1 MNSDASRNSNAVDP
15 DKRIVLRATSYFRGA
30 MLRKDIPADVFLE
43 HVQVPAGTHLP
54 EASLTAFFGLKIAV
68 QQMQIVSRACAAQ
81 NLQAWPVQIE
91 LSVAPSRAGARLD
104 LAALRALSGS
114 FAPRSSALVVTHLA
128 KDAQNY
134 LFDKMREINDR
145 NAGRRKLDDP
155 FEHYNR
161 FVTSRADLVAQ
172 IILEDPLFKPFGAF
186 LFEVRDPSDFFWSY
200 VSILNRALITKIG
213 SISNVALYPP
223 EDLRPLPA

>member
-1 MNSDASRNSNAVDP
+1 MNSDVPKNNSAVDP
-15 DKRIVLRATSYFRGA
+15 DKRIILRATSYFRGA
-30 MLRKDIPADVFLE
+30 TLRKDIPADVFLE

-104 LAALRALSGS
+104 LAGLQALGAG

-145 NAGRRKLDDP
+145 KGGRRKLDDP

-161 FVTSRADLVAQ
+161 FVTGRADLVAQ
-172 IILEDPLFKPFGAF
+172 ALLEDPLFRPFGAF
-186 LFEVRDPSDFFWSY
+186 IFEVRDPSDFFWSY
-200 VSILNRALITKIG
+200 VSILNRALISKVG
-213 SISNVALYPP
+213 SISDVTLHLPD
-223 EDLRPLPA
+223 DLRPMSA